1 MSLYPRE
8 ITEYLALSGIPRGPN
23 SKIYLVDSVHGS
35 NSNSGDR
42 WTKPLLT
49 LEAAED
55 LCVTGHNDTVL
66 LMNSATEYA
75 LAAMLTWDK
84 NFTHLVGLSAE
95 TMAGKR
101 CRVLPAADLDTMV
114 LVSGYGNIFKNVR
127 FSHEYNSAASLTNV
141 KITGPRNYFENVEFI
156 GGVYAAQAI
165 DGGCSLRI
173 ANNAGECLFKHCM
186 IGTDGTESATGHMGM
201 VVDAAAP
208 PARLRFENCHFAAF
222 PASTGAGFV
231 ELLGTTF
238 QRAWVL
244 DRCEFINAHTHFVM
258 ASAFVVP
265 GGFDPSGGSIFLK
278 DCYGYG
284 FTDWEAGDTGAV
296 RIGGGP
302 ATGAQ
307 GGFGGFFQ
315 TAEST

>member
-101 CRVLPAADLDTMV
+101 CRVMPSADLDTMV
-114 LVSGYGNIFKNVR
+114 LVSGYGNIFKNIR

-156 GGVYAAQAI
+156 GNVYTAQAI
-165 DGGCSLRI
+165 DTGCSLRI

-186 IGTDGTESATGHMGM
+186 IGTDATISATGLMAM

-208 PARLRFENCHFAAF
+208 PARLRFEGCHFAGYAG
-222 PASTGAGFV
+222 STAAGLV
-231 ELLGTTF
+231 EFLGTAC
-238 QRAWVL
+238 QRAWVF
-244 DRCEFINAHTHFVM
+244 DRCEFINVNTDFSM
-258 ASAFVVP
+258 AGCFVVP
-265 GGFDPSGGSIFLK
+265 AGFDVRYGGVFLK
-278 DCYGYG
+278 DCYGFG
-284 FTDWEAGDTGAV
+284 FTDWEPRDLGAV

-302 ATGAQ
+302 GTGAQ